1 MKMIFVVLFTLF
13 CHYTWSQEDLE
24 AVDAQDTA
32 VVAEEVSGE
41 KNLTGSRP
49 WRAPDYSN
57 QDSALG
63 WSEEAFRTPKGL
75 EKNVK
80 FWIDIYSKY
89 NTDQGV
95 IHDSENIDFIY
106 SVLDFTPISMRAD
119 YNAVKKEILRKRMVK
134 KEKERISNLLK
145 KLQKVKNP
153 ELLNEEEKKIWDY
166 FSSVNE
172 KNKFLLASGK
182 NRIRFQ
188 LGQKD
193 RIIQG
198 IYFSGRYLEDFEKIF
213 REASIPME
221 LTRLVFVES
230 SFNVLARSKVGAS
243 GLWQIM
249 PKTGKPYMMINDAID
264 KRNHP
269 IEAAKTATKLL
280 RTNYRMLES
289 WPLAVTGWNHGP
301 NGILRMTKKYKT
313 RELGEIADITKK
325 KTFGFASKNFY
336 SSFLAILEVE
346 KNAFK
351 YLGNVTWSQPLDSIE
366 IKTPVALTY
375 KELVSWFDGNDLK
388 TQIFNPH
395 INRVVRQGK
404 MKITKGAVLS
414 IPKNKYEEVIAS
426 LNSPERSTKVSDRKS
441 NQSKT
446 R

>member
-1 MKMIFVVLFTLF
+1 
-13 CHYTWSQEDLE
+13 
-24 AVDAQDTA
+24 
-32 VVAEEVSGE
+32 
-41 KNLTGSRP
+41 
-49 WRAPDYSN
+49 
-57 QDSALG
+57 
-63 WSEEAFRTPKGL
+63 
-75 EKNVK
+75 
-80 FWIDIYSKY
+80 
-89 NTDQGV
+89 
-95 IHDSENIDFIY
+95 
-106 SVLDFTPISMRAD
+106 
-119 YNAVKKEILRKRMVK
+119 
-134 KEKERISNLLK
+134 
-145 KLQKVKNP
+145 
-153 ELLNEEEKKIWDY
+153 
-166 FSSVNE
+166 
-172 KNKFLLASGK
+172 
-182 NRIRFQ
+182 
-188 LGQKD
+188 
-193 RIIQG
+193 
-198 IYFSGRYLEDFEKIF
+198 
-213 REASIPME
+213 
-221 LTRLVFVES
+221 
-230 SFNVLARSKVGAS
+230 
-243 GLWQIM
+243 
-249 PKTGKPYMMINDAID
+249 MINDAID

-366 IKTPVALTY
+366 IKTPVALSY